1 MEELI
6 WQTEVLL
13 QWLEPTALAERR
25 RNETFDFV
33 KDVLQ
38 NHIIE
43 ASVYMTGSF
52 PLKTYLPDSDIDI
65 MLCIPEAKQGC
76 GGSSGGGGEGSGG
89 GGDCGEG
96 GSG

>member
-1 MEELI
+1 MAN
-6 WQTEVLL
+6 WGPSPMA
-13 QWLEPTALAERR
+13 EPTALAERR

-76 GGSSGGGGEGSGG
+76 AQQRWRWRRQRWRQ
-89 GGDCGEG
+89 
-96 GSG
+96 